1 MAAAE
6 MEIKHVAHPARPRN
20 ALEKVGCPK
29 LPNETVFSRKAA
41 KPAKGNQ
48 FFAPLRLC
56 VS

>member
-6 MEIKHVAHPARPRN
+6 IDIKHVAHLARPRN
-20 ALEKVGCPK
+20 ALEKVGGPK
-29 LPNETVFSRKAA
+29 LPNETVFSRTAA

-48 FFAPLRLC
+48 FFVPLRLC